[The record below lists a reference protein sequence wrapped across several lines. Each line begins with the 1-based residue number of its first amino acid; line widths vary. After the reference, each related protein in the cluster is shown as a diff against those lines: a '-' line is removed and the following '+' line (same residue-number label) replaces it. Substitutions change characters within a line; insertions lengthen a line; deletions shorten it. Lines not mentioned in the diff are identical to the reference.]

1 MTAGL
6 SFDQY
11 YLATMKRIL
20 LIATVLVL
28 TVSLAPAVSAA
39 TKEPVKICSKATSK
53 PHLSPSIVQPTMV
66 SKALPT
72 TLTFITNCGNIV
84 VETVGDKAPQTL
96 TALATLANKG
106 FYNLTLCHRLTT
118 QGLYVLQCGDP
129 TASGSSGPVY
139 NRKPWV
145 GIPDEN
151 LPVGQTMTYPAGTLA
166 MANSGKNTNGSQ
178 IFFVYEDSALNP
190 YYTVWGRIT
199 SGLEILRSIAAAG
212 AAKQGQDGK
221 YYYNGDGFPIQTVE
235 IRRVIVR

>member
-1 MTAGL
+1 
-6 SFDQY
+6 
-11 YLATMKRIL
+11 MKRTL
-20 LIATVLVL
+20 VIATAVLL
-28 TVSLAPAVSAA
+28 AVSLAPAVSASSP
-39 TKEPVKICSKATSK
+39 EPVKSCSKITAK
-53 PHLSPSIVQPTMV
+53 PHAAPSIAQPKTIAKV
-66 SKALPT
+66 LPT
-72 TLTFITNCGNIV
+72 TFTFVTNCGDIV

-96 TALATLANKG
+96 TALATLASKG
-106 FYNLTLCHRLTT
+106 FYTATLCHRLTT
-118 QGLYVLQCGDP
+118 QGLFVLQCGDP
-129 TASGSSGPVY
+129 TATGTSGPVF
-139 NRKPWV
+139 NRKPWT

-199 SGLEILRSIAAAG
+199 SGLDILRAIATAG

-221 YYYNGDGFPIQTVE
+221 YYYNGDGFPVQNVE

>member
-1 MTAGL
+1 VAK
-6 SFDQY
+6 S
-11 YLATMKRIL
+11 
-20 LIATVLVL
+20 
-28 TVSLAPAVSAA
+28 
-39 TKEPVKICSKATSK
+39 
-53 PHLSPSIVQPTMV
+53 
-66 SKALPT
+66 LPT
-72 TLTFITNCGNIV
+72 RFTFITNCGNIV

-96 TALATLANKG
+96 TALATLASKG
-106 FYNLTLCHRLTT
+106 FYNSTLCHRLTT

-129 TASGSSGPVY
+129 TASGTSGPVY
-139 NRKPWV
+139 NRKPWT

-151 LPVGQTMTYPAGTLA
+151 LPVGQKITYPAGTLA

-178 IFFVYEDSALNP
+178 FFFVYEDSELYP

-199 SGLEILRSIAAAG
+199 SGLETLKAIAVAG

>member
-1 MTAGL
+1 
-6 SFDQY
+6 
-11 YLATMKRIL
+11 MKRTL
-20 LIATVLVL
+20 VIATAIVLA
-28 TVSLAPAVSAA
+28 VSLTPAVSAA
-39 TKEPVKICSKATSK
+39 TKEPVKKCTKATSK
-53 PHLSPSIVQPTMV
+53 PHASPSIAQPKTIAKV
-66 SKALPT
+66 LPT
-72 TLTFITNCGNIV
+72 TFTFITDCGNIV

-96 TALATLANKG
+96 TALSTLATKG
-106 FYNLTLCHRLTT
+106 FYNSTLCHRLTT

-129 TASGSSGPVY
+129 TASGTSGPVF
-139 NRKPWV
+139 NRKPWN

-151 LPVGQTMTYPAGTLA
+151 LPVGETMTYPAGTLA

-199 SGLEILRSIAAAG
+199 SGLDTLKAIAAAG

-221 YYYNGDGFPIQTVE
+221 YYYNGDGFPVQTVE

>member
-1 MTAGL
+1 
-6 SFDQY
+6 
-11 YLATMKRIL
+11 MKRIL
-20 LIATVLVL
+20 VVALSLGLAVT
-28 TVSLAPAVSAA
+28 LAPAVSAA
-39 TKEPVKICSKATSK
+39 SKEPVKICTRATSK
-53 PHLSPSIVQPTMV
+53 PHSSPSIAQPKTV
-66 SKALPT
+66 AKVLPN
-72 TLTFITNCGNIV
+72 TFTFLTNCGNIV

-96 TALATLANKG
+96 TALATLASKG
-106 FYNLTLCHRLTT
+106 FFNSTLCHRLTT

-129 TASGSSGPVY
+129 TASGTSGPVF
-139 NRKPWV
+139 NRKAWI

-151 LPVGQTMTYPAGTLA
+151 LPVGETITYPAGTLA

-178 IFFVYEDSALNP
+178 FFFVYEDSALNP

-199 SGLEILRSIAAAG
+199 SGLDILKAIAGAG

>member
-1 MTAGL
+1 MKRT
-6 SFDQY
+6 
-11 YLATMKRIL
+11 LAT
-20 LIATVLVL
+20 ATAIVLAI
-28 TVSLAPAVSAA
+28 SLAPSVSAA
-39 TKEPVKICSKATSK
+39 TKEPVKICSKTTAK
-53 PHLSPSIVQPTMV
+53 PHLSPSIVQPKTI
-66 SKALPT
+66 SKVLPNT
-72 TLTFITNCGNIV
+72 FTFITNCGDIV
-84 VETVGDKAPQTL
+84 VETVGAKAPQTL

-129 TASGSSGPVY
+129 TASGSSGPVF
-139 NRKPWV
+139 NRKPWA

-151 LPVGQTMTYPAGTLA
+151 LPVGETMTYPAGTLA

-178 IFFVYEDSALNP
+178 VFFVYEDSALNP

-199 SGLEILRSIAAAG
+199 SGLDILRAIAAAG

-235 IRRVIVR
+235 IRRVTVR